1 MGNKKQSNHA
11 GFAVLTIVLLLSL
24 ASLIYTLNMAQV
36 QLLDNQLLA
45 NDYRN
50 KEALLHAESGV
61 SLMLNQLNHANAASQ
76 LLNQLPFVYP
86 DVLSSNVPFQV
97 QLSQQVDQPLQ
108 ITSTGYSQDLHA
120 MKQIVLTLQAVTRY
134 GIPES
139 GVTSNAA
146 LTLNDKAKIQRDC
159 ESQGC
164 TDAELAAPLID
175 ARLFNSPLCLDSAS
189 LNLPSEQINLQQQL
203 NPHSWGTATSF
214 AGTFLDNAGTLIDM
228 NTAQSLFEKTFGTYR
243 SDALYTLSMA
253 DGVIT
258 INTEDTAL
266 KGDMNTLC
274 RQALQQTDD
283 NHQVL
288 YIQGDCDLTSNTTP
302 YILGSSEYPKI
313 IFIEGGRFISQAG
326 VRINGLL
333 YYLPGKQPVLNA
345 EGEKVYL
352 NGVLQTMEEQT
363 VNLTG
368 VQVNGA
374 LLSEYACSYNTQ
386 EAEQAPFLWVNYNQD
401 VLNTLY
407 QQLTV
412 LPLSVQYKQAQGSWR
427 DF

>member
-11 GFAVLTIVLLLSL
+11 GFAVLTIVLLLSV
-24 ASLIYTLNMAQV
+24 ASLIFTLNMAQV

-61 SLMLNQLNHANAASQ
+61 NLMLNQLNHANVVSQ
-76 LLNQLPFVYP
+76 LLNDLPFVYP
-86 DVLSSNVPFQV
+86 VVLSANDPFQV

-108 ITSTGYSQDLHA
+108 ITSTGYSQDHHA
-120 MKQIVLTLQAVTRY
+120 MKQIVLTLQALAHY

-139 GVTSNAA
+139 SVTSNAA
-146 LTLNDKAKIQRDC
+146 LTLNDKAQIQRDC
-159 ESQGC
+159 EKLGC

-189 LNLPSEQINLQQQL
+189 LNLSSEQRNLQQQL
-203 NPHSWGTATSF
+203 QYHPWGAATSF

-228 NTAQSLFEKTFGTYR
+228 NTAQSLFEKTFGAYQ
-243 SDALYTLSMA
+243 SEALYTLSMA
-253 DGVIT
+253 EGVTT
-258 INTEDTAL
+258 INTTETAL
-266 KGDMNTLC
+266 SDDVNSLC
-274 RQALQQTDD
+274 RQTLQQTDD

-288 YIQGDCDLTSNTTP
+288 YIQGDCDLTNNTTP
-302 YILGSSEYPKI
+302 YVLGSSEYPKM
-313 IFIEGGRFISQAG
+313 IFIEGGRFISQVG
-326 VRINGLL
+326 VKINGLL

-345 EGEKVYL
+345 AGEKVYL

-374 LLSEYACSYNTQ
+374 LLSEYACSYNAEET
-386 EAEQAPFLWVNYNQD
+386 EQAPFLWVNYNPD

-407 QQLTV
+407 QQLNV